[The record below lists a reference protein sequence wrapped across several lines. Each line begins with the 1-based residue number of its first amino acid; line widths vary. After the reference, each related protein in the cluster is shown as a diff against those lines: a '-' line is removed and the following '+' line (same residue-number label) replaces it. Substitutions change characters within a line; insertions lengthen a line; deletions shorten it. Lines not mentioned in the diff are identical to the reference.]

1 MSIEFG
7 ADVVLG
13 LQLNVMH
20 QIMNMKEGQ
29 LNEKRK
35 LYNEA
40 KAAIPREIEVVILK
54 NRYGAATGT
63 HNYIYRPKFNL
74 FEELDDTFNDKNVT
88 EETAPTSLFD

>member
-63 HNYIYRPKFNL
+63 HNYHYRPKFNL
-74 FEELDDTFNDKNVT
+74 FEELDDAFQEVSVDNQ
-88 EETAPTSLFD
+88 EALALFE